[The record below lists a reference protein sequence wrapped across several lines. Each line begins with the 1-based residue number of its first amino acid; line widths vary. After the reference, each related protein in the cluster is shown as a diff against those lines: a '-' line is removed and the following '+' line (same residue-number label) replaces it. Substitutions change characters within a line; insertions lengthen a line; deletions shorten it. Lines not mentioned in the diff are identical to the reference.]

1 MRISDW
7 SSDVC
12 SSDLRGAGDGEGS
25 VEVGQVAVDDGQ
37 GGVQVGQDGV
47 EVAGVGLDERG
58 QRADRVAAGAQRC
71 GQLVA
76 AGHEE
81 VEDGAGAVRSEE
93 HTSELRSLM
102 RISYAVFCLKKK
114 TRK

>member
-1 MRISDW
+1 MILFCRQETAYEVRISDL

-12 SSDLRGAGDGEGS
+12 SSDVDVLPGPVRAGQGLAVERGAGDGEGS

-58 QRADRVAAGAQRC
+58 QRAA
-71 GQLVA
+71 
-76 AGHEE
+76 
-81 VEDGAGAVRSEE
+81 RSEE
-93 HTSELRSLM
+93 HTSELQSLM
-102 RISYAVFCLKKK
+102 RTSYAVFSFKKQ
-114 TRK
+114 